1 MDPNFLKYYNQE
13 LDFIRRMGGEFA
25 EEFPKIAGR
34 LGLDAFECAD
44 PYVERL
50 LEGFAFLAARV
61 QLKVEAGFPRFTQ
74 HLLQMVYPHYLAP
87 TPSMAIVQIQPN
99 LSEGSLAEGVR
110 IPRGSQMRSNIG
122 KGEQT
127 ACEYRTAH
135 DVTLWPLRLTEAKY
149 LDSAAAIANLGAPG
163 REGVKAGL
171 RLRLQSTAGIL
182 FNQLALESLPLY
194 LRGAEAAYPIYE
206 QLMANVVGLVVQPAK
221 RPAPWREVLPS
232 SSVRPLGFHDDQALL
247 PYSARSF
254 QGYRLLQ
261 EYFAMPERF
270 LFVELHDLQRA
281 LRRCDGN
288 ELDLIFL
295 FNRSVPGLA
304 DSVGISHFNLFCTPA
319 VNLFPRHADRIH
331 LSPANAEFHI
341 VPDRTRPMDFEVY
354 DVNEVL
360 GYGTGAEP
368 EREFLPFYQL
378 RDRHIHREQ
387 QAYYM
392 LTREQRRLSPAQRRK
407 GPRTSYIGSEVFIS
421 LVDAE
426 QAPFSSSL
434 KQLGLQLLCTNRD
447 LPLQMPVGVGPSDF
461 SLQAGAPV
469 ESIRCLSG
477 PTKPRASIAHGET
490 AWRLISHLSLNYLS
504 LIDADQAEGATALRQ
519 LLKLYSDASE
529 PHIRKQ
535 VEGLHSIR
543 SAPMISPVSHGGPV
557 AFVRGL
563 ELTLT
568 FDESAFQGSG
578 VFLLGAVL
586 EHFLCQ
592 YVSINSFTETVVTT
606 VERGE
611 VMRWPARLGLRHIL

>member
-34 LGLDAFECAD
+34 LGLDAFECSD

-61 QLKVEAGFPRFTQ
+61 QLKVDAGFPRFTQ

-87 TPSMAIVQIQPN
+87 VPSMTIVQIQPN
-99 LSEGSLAEGVR
+99 LGEGSLATGVK

-135 DVTLWPLRLTEAKY
+135 DLTLWPLRLTEAKY
-149 LDSAAAIANLGAPG
+149 LDSAAAVANLGAPG
-163 REGVKAGL
+163 RDGVKAGL

-182 FNQLALESLPLY
+182 FNQLSLEALPLF
-194 LRGAEAAYPIYE
+194 LRGAEAAFPLYE
-206 QLMANVVGLVVQPAK
+206 QLLANVIGLVVQPVK
-221 RPAPWREVLPS
+221 KPAPWREVLPAA
-232 SSVRPLGFHDDQALL
+232 SVRPLGFDGDQALL
-247 PYSARSF
+247 PYAGRSF

-270 LFVELHDLQRA
+270 LFIELRDLPKA
-281 LRRCDGN
+281 FSRCADS

-304 DSVGISHFNLFCTPA
+304 DTVGASHFNLFCTPA
-319 VNLFPRHADRIH
+319 VNLFPKHADRIH
-331 LSPANAEFHI
+331 LSPATAEFHI

-378 RDRHIHREQ
+378 RDRHIPREPR
-387 QAYYM
+387 AYYM

-426 QAPFSSSL
+426 QAPFSGSL

-447 LPLQMPVGVGPSDF
+447 LPLQMPAGVGQSDF

-469 ESIRCLSG
+469 ESIRCLAG
-477 PTKPRASIAHGET
+477 PTRPRPSNAHGET

-504 LIDADQAEGATALRQ
+504 LINNDREEGPTALRQ
-519 LLKLYSDASE
+519 LLKLYSDAGE

-535 VEGLHSIR
+535 VEGLQSIR
-543 SAPMISPVSHGGPV
+543 STPIISPVSHGGPITF
-557 AFVRGL
+557 ARGL
-563 ELTLT
+563 ELTIT

-592 YVSINSFTETVVTT
+592 YVSINSFTETVVKTI
-606 VERGE
+606 ERGE
-611 VMRWPARLGLRHIL
+611 VIRWPARLGIRHNL

>member
-34 LGLDAFECAD
+34 LGLDAFECSD

-50 LEGFAFLAARV
+50 IEGFAFLAARV
-61 QLKVEAGFPRFTQ
+61 QLKVDAGFPRFSQ

-87 TPSMAIVQIQPN
+87 VPSMSIVQIQPN
-99 LSEGSLAEGVR
+99 LGEGSLAEGVT
-110 IPRGSQMRSNIG
+110 IPRDSQMRSNIG

-135 DVTLWPLRLTEAKY
+135 DLTLWPLQLTEAKY
-149 LDSAAAIANLGAPG
+149 LDNPSALANLGTPS
-163 REGVKAGL
+163 REGVKASL
-171 RLRLQSTAGIL
+171 HLRLQSTASLL
-182 FNQLALESLPLY
+182 FNQLSMETLPIY
-194 LRGAEAAYPIYE
+194 LRGAEVAYPIYE
-206 QLMANVVGLVVQPAK
+206 QLMANVVGMVVQPAK
-221 RPAPWREVLPS
+221 KPAPWREVFSPS
-232 SSVRPLGFHDDQALL
+232 TIRPLGFDDDQALL
-247 PYSARSF
+247 PYTARSF
-254 QGYRLLQ
+254 EGYRLLQ

-270 LFVELHDLQRA
+270 LFVELSDLQRA
-281 LRRCDGN
+281 LGRCEDN
-288 ELDLIFL
+288 ELDFIFL
-295 FNRSVPGLA
+295 FNRSVPELA
-304 DSVGISHFNLFCTPA
+304 DTVGVSHFNLFCTPA
-319 VNLFPRHADRIH
+319 VNLFPKHADRIH
-331 LSPANAEFHI
+331 LSTATAEYHI

-354 DVNEVL
+354 DVHEVL

-378 RDRHIHREQ
+378 KDRHIQREPR
-387 QAYYM
+387 AYYM

-447 LPLQMPVGVGPSDF
+447 LPLQMPVGVGQSDF

-469 ESIRCLSG
+469 ESIHCLAG
-477 PTKPRASIAHGET
+477 PTKPRPSNARGET

-504 LIDADQAEGATALRQ
+504 LIDNDKEEGATALRQ

-535 VEGLHSIR
+535 VEGLQSIQ
-543 SAPMISPVSHGGPV
+543 STPIISPISHGGPITF
-557 AFVRGL
+557 ARGL

-568 FDESAFQGSG
+568 FDEAAFQGSG
-578 VFLLGAVL
+578 VFLLGAVM

-592 YVSINSFTETVVTT
+592 YVSINSFTETVVKT

-611 VMRWPARLGLRHIL
+611 VIRWPARLGIRHIL

>member
-34 LGLDAFECAD
+34 LGLDAFECSD

-61 QLKVEAGFPRFTQ
+61 QLKVDAGFPRFTQ
-74 HLLQMVYPHYLAP
+74 HLLQMIYPHYLAP
-87 TPSMAIVQIQPN
+87 VPSMTIVQIQPN
-99 LSEGSLAEGVR
+99 LGEGSLAAGVK

-135 DVTLWPLRLTEAKY
+135 DLTLWPLRLTEAKY
-149 LDSAAAIANLGAPG
+149 LDSAAAVANLGAPG
-163 REGVKAGL
+163 RDGVKAGL

-182 FNQLALESLPLY
+182 FNQLSLEALPLF
-194 LRGAEAAYPIYE
+194 LRGAEVAFPLYE
-206 QLMANVVGLVVQPAK
+206 QLLANVIGLVVQPVK
-221 RPAPWREVLPS
+221 KPAPWREVLPAA
-232 SSVRPLGFHDDQALL
+232 SVRPLGFDADQSLL
-247 PYSARSF
+247 PYAGRSF

-270 LFVELHDLQRA
+270 LFIELRDLPRA
-281 LRRCDGN
+281 FSRCADS

-304 DSVGISHFNLFCTPA
+304 DTVGASHFNLFCTPA
-319 VNLFPRHADRIH
+319 VNLFPKHADRIH
-331 LSPANAEFHI
+331 LSPATAEFHI

-378 RDRHIHREQ
+378 RDRHIPREPR
-387 QAYYM
+387 AYYM

-447 LPLQMPVGVGPSDF
+447 LPLQMPAGVGQSDF

-469 ESIRCLSG
+469 ESIRCLAG
-477 PTKPRASIAHGET
+477 PTRPRPSNAHGET

-504 LIDADQAEGATALRQ
+504 LINNDREEGPTALRQ
-519 LLKLYSDASE
+519 LLKLYSDAGE

-535 VEGLHSIR
+535 VEGLQSIR
-543 SAPMISPVSHGGPV
+543 STPIISPVSHGGPITF
-557 AFVRGL
+557 ARGL
-563 ELTLT
+563 ELTIT
-568 FDESAFQGSG
+568 FEESAFQGSG

-592 YVSINSFTETVVTT
+592 YVSINSFTETVVKT

-611 VMRWPARLGLRHIL
+611 VIRWPARLGIRHNL

>member
-1 MDPNFLKYYNQE
+1 LDPNFLKYYNQE

-34 LGLDAFECAD
+34 LGLDAFECSD

-50 LEGFAFLAARV
+50 IEGFAFLAARV
-61 QLKVEAGFPRFTQ
+61 QLKVDAGFPRFSQ

-87 TPSMAIVQIQPN
+87 VPSMSIVQIQPN
-99 LSEGSLAEGVR
+99 LGEGSLAEGVT
-110 IPRGSQMRSNIG
+110 IPRDSQMRSNIG

-135 DVTLWPLRLTEAKY
+135 DLTLWPLQLTEAKY
-149 LDSAAAIANLGAPG
+149 LDNPSALANLGTPS
-163 REGVKAGL
+163 REGVKASL
-171 RLRLQSTAGIL
+171 HLRLQSTASLL
-182 FNQLALESLPLY
+182 FNQLSMETLPIY
-194 LRGAEAAYPIYE
+194 LRGAEVAYPIYE
-206 QLMANVVGLVVQPAK
+206 QLMANVVGMVVQPAK
-221 RPAPWREVLPS
+221 KPAPWREVFSPS
-232 SSVRPLGFHDDQALL
+232 TIRPLGFDDDQALL
-247 PYSARSF
+247 PYTARSF
-254 QGYRLLQ
+254 EGYRLLQ

-270 LFVELHDLQRA
+270 LFVELSDLQRA
-281 LRRCDGN
+281 LGRCEDN
-288 ELDLIFL
+288 ELDFIFL
-295 FNRSVPGLA
+295 FNRSVPELA
-304 DSVGISHFNLFCTPA
+304 DTVGVSHFNLFCTPA
-319 VNLFPRHADRIH
+319 VNLFPKHADRIH
-331 LSPANAEFHI
+331 LSTATAEYHI

-354 DVNEVL
+354 DVHEVL

-378 RDRHIHREQ
+378 KDRHIQREPR
-387 QAYYM
+387 AYYM

-447 LPLQMPVGVGPSDF
+447 LPLQMPVGVGQSDF

-469 ESIRCLSG
+469 ESIHCLAG
-477 PTKPRASIAHGET
+477 PTKPRPSNARGET

-504 LIDADQAEGATALRQ
+504 LIDNDKEEGATALRQ

-535 VEGLHSIR
+535 VEGLQSIQ
-543 SAPMISPVSHGGPV
+543 STPIISPISHGGPITF
-557 AFVRGL
+557 ARGL

-568 FDESAFQGSG
+568 FDEAAFQGSG
-578 VFLLGAVL
+578 VFLLGAVM

-592 YVSINSFTETVVTT
+592 YVSINSFTETVVKT

-611 VMRWPARLGLRHIL
+611 VIRWPARLGIRHIL

>member
-34 LGLDAFECAD
+34 LGLDAFECSD

-61 QLKVEAGFPRFTQ
+61 QLKVDAGFPRFTQ

-87 TPSMAIVQIQPN
+87 VPSMTIVQIQPN
-99 LSEGSLAEGVR
+99 LGEGSLAAGVK

-135 DVTLWPLRLTEAKY
+135 DLTLWPLRLTEAKY
-149 LDSAAAIANLGAPG
+149 LDSAAAVANLGAPG
-163 REGVKAGL
+163 RDGVKAGL
-171 RLRLQSTAGIL
+171 RLRLQSTAGIQ
-182 FNQLALESLPLY
+182 FNQLSLEALPLF
-194 LRGAEAAYPIYE
+194 LRGAEAAFPLYE
-206 QLMANVVGLVVQPAK
+206 QLLANVIGLVVQPVK
-221 RPAPWREVLPS
+221 KPAPWREVLPAA
-232 SSVRPLGFHDDQALL
+232 SVRPLGFDADQALL
-247 PYSARSF
+247 PYAGRSF

-270 LFVELHDLQRA
+270 LFIELRDLPRA
-281 LRRCDGN
+281 FSRCADS

-304 DSVGISHFNLFCTPA
+304 DTVGASHFNLFCTPA
-319 VNLFPRHADRIH
+319 VNLFPKHADRIH
-331 LSPANAEFHI
+331 LSPATAEFHI

-378 RDRHIHREQ
+378 RDRHITREPR
-387 QAYYM
+387 AYYM

-434 KQLGLQLLCTNRD
+434 RQLGLQLLCTNRD
-447 LPLQMPVGVGPSDF
+447 LPLQMPAGVGQSDF

-469 ESIRCLSG
+469 ESIRCLAG
-477 PTKPRASIAHGET
+477 PTRPRPSNAHGET

-504 LIDADQAEGATALRQ
+504 LINNDREEGPTALRQ
-519 LLKLYSDASE
+519 LLKLYSDAGE

-535 VEGLHSIR
+535 VEGLQSIR
-543 SAPMISPVSHGGPV
+543 STPIISPVSHGGPITF
-557 AFVRGL
+557 ARGL
-563 ELTLT
+563 ELTIT
-568 FDESAFQGSG
+568 FEESAFQGSG

-592 YVSINSFTETVVTT
+592 YVSINSFTETVVKT

-611 VMRWPARLGLRHIL
+611 VIRWPARLGIRHNL